1 MKVKSLFLMALAASM
16 AFVSCDKSED
26 LGQNTD
32 TQLKSVTVNLPNIQK
47 APAGTRAVGDAV
59 TDGSKVALKNYK
71 VFFLNGNTEVAV
83 PQFDGAAQKVY
94 FDAETDGT
102 DWATNMGKY
111 TYHFLPAAVNKV
123 AVVGNIATAN
133 MTWTEVQALIE
144 VDVLNDGTA
153 NEEGFDAQ
161 GHPYY
166 QLYGESSL
174 TPAGKLDDE
183 THNNVYTANVNL
195 APRTSRFEIYGFEYK
210 LDENNQGGFTF
221 QSVELNKIALSNY
234 ATKFN
239 FMTMEADDDTRVV
252 APTATTAIWDWITNA
267 DANWSNSLNSL
278 SLAQDAK
285 KFANGDDMA
294 ADYSQGGEGATGI
307 ITYGLTHATKVEENP
322 ELLLSFYGVGAD
334 GSKTPLY
341 LRGKFTKNAA
351 GEDLIFAA
359 NGTKNGLTTGKIYR
373 VFFPILDNVWEQPER
388 CIELTVTVAEWEV
401 VPVTPEF

>member
-16 AFVSCDKSED
+16 TLVSCDKSED

-32 TQLKSVTVNLPNIQK
+32 TQLKSVTVTLPNIQK
-47 APAGTRAVGDAV
+47 APAANVGTRAMGDAV
-59 TDGSKVALKNYK
+59 ADGSKVALKNYK
-71 VFFLNGNTEVAV
+71 VFFLSGNTEVSV
-83 PQFDGAAQKVY
+83 PQFEGAAQKVY
-94 FDAETDGT
+94 FDATADGA

-123 AVVGNIATAN
+123 AVVGNIATAD
-133 MTWTEVQALIE
+133 MTWEQVQKLTA
-144 VDVLNDGTA
+144 VDVLNDGTTGGTNDA
-153 NEEGFDAQ
+153 N

-166 QLYGESSL
+166 QLYGESAL
-174 TPAGKLDDE
+174 TRTGILDDKD
-183 THNNVYTANVNL
+183 HNNVYTASVNL
-195 APRTSRFEIYGFEYK
+195 APRTSRFEIYGFEYT
-210 LDENNQGGFTF
+210 LEEGNDTYTF

-234 ATKFN
+234 ATKFD
-239 FMTMEADDDTRVV
+239 FMTMAAVGTRVV
-252 APTATTAIWDWITNA
+252 APTEATAIWDWIANA

-285 KFANGDDMA
+285 KFVNGTDIPEN
-294 ADYSQGGEGATGI
+294 YTQNGEGATGI
-307 ITYGLTHATKVEENP
+307 ITYGLTHATNVGENP

-341 LRGKFTKNAA
+341 LRGKFTKQVF
-351 GEDLIFAA
+351 EA
-359 NGTKNGLTTGKIYR
+359 NGVKGNATTGKIYR

>member
-1 MKVKSLFLMALAASM
+1 MALAASM

-47 APAGTRAVGDAV
+47 APAANVGTRAVGNAV

-94 FDAETDGT
+94 FDAVTDGT
-102 DWATNMGKY
+102 DWAKNMDKY

-133 MTWTEVQALIE
+133 MTWAEVQALTE

-174 TPAGKLDDE
+174 TPTGAVDDE
-183 THNNVYTANVNL
+183 THNNVYSANVNL

-239 FMTMEADDDTRVV
+239 FMTMEVTDTRVV
-252 APTATTAIWDWITNA
+252 APTATTAIWDWIASA

-278 SLAQDAK
+278 PLGQNDK
-285 KFANGDDMA
+285 KYVNGSTVEDSHTE
-294 ADYSQGGEGATGI
+294 ADIPAGI

-334 GSKTPLY
+334 NSKTPLY

-401 VPVTPEF
+401 VPVIPEF

>member
-16 AFVSCDKSED
+16 TLVSCDKSED

-47 APAGTRAVGDAV
+47 APAANVGTRAVGDAV
-59 TDGSKVALKNYK
+59 VGGSKVALTNYK

-83 PQFDGAAQKVY
+83 PQFEGATQKVY
-94 FDAETDGT
+94 FDATADAA

-123 AVVGNIATAN
+123 VVVGNVGDK
-133 MTWTEVQALIE
+133 TWTEVQNLTA
-144 VDVLNDGTA
+144 VDVLNDGTTGGTNDA
-153 NEEGFDAQ
+153 ND
-161 GHPYY
+161 HPYY
-166 QLYGESSL
+166 QLYGESAL
-174 TPAGKLDDE
+174 TPATAADDE
-183 THNNVYTANVNL
+183 DHNNVYTASVNL
-195 APRTSRFEIYGFEYK
+195 APRTSRFEIYGFEYT
-210 LDENNQGGFTF
+210 LEDGNDTYTF

-239 FMTMEADDDTRVV
+239 FMTMAAADTRVV
-252 APTATTAIWDWITNA
+252 APTEATAIWDWIANA
-267 DANWSNSLNSL
+267 DASWSNSLNSL

-285 KFANGDDMA
+285 KFVNGTDIPEN
-294 ADYSQGGEGATGI
+294 YTQNGEGATDI

-359 NGTKNGLTTGKIYR
+359 NGTKDGLTTGKIYR
-373 VFFPILDNVWEQPER
+373 VYFPILDNVWEQPER

>member
-16 AFVSCDKSED
+16 TLVSCDKSED

-32 TQLKSVTVNLPNIQK
+32 TQLKSVTVTLPNIQK
-47 APAGTRAVGDAV
+47 APAANVGTRAVGDAV
-59 TDGSKVALKNYK
+59 AGGSKVALTNYK

-83 PQFDGAAQKVY
+83 PQFEGAAQKVY
-94 FDAETDGT
+94 FDATTDAD

-123 AVVGNIATAN
+123 VVVGNVGDK
-133 MTWTEVQALIE
+133 TWTEVQNLTA
-144 VDVLNDGTA
+144 VDVLNDGTKDAEDYDA
-153 NEEGFDAQ
+153 N

-166 QLYGESSL
+166 QLYGESAL
-174 TPAGKLDDE
+174 TLVGTVDDKD
-183 THNNVYTANVNL
+183 HNNVYTASVNL
-195 APRTSRFEIYGFEYK
+195 APRTSRFEIYGFEYT
-210 LDENNQGGFTF
+210 LEESNDTYTF

-239 FMTMEADDDTRVV
+239 FMTMAAAGTRVV
-252 APTATTAIWDWITNA
+252 APTEATAIWDWIANA
-267 DANWSNSLNSL
+267 DVNWSNSLNSL

-285 KFANGDDMA
+285 KFVDGTDIPEN
-294 ADYSQGGEGATGI
+294 YTQNGEGATGI
-307 ITYGLTHATKVEENP
+307 ITYGLTHAANVGENP
-322 ELLLSFYGVGAD
+322 ELLLSFYGVGTD

-341 LRGKFTKNAA
+341 LRGQFTKQVF
-351 GEDLIFAA
+351 EA
-359 NGTKNGLTTGKIYR
+359 NGTKNSAKTGKIYR

>member
-16 AFVSCDKSED
+16 TLVSCDKSED

-32 TQLKSVTVNLPNIQK
+32 TQLKSVTVTLPNIQK
-47 APAGTRAVGDAV
+47 APAANVGTRAVGNIAK
-59 TDGSKVALKNYK
+59 DGTKVALKNYK
-71 VFFLNGNTEVAV
+71 VFFLSGNTEVTV
-83 PQFDGAAQKVY
+83 PQFEGAAQKVF
-94 FDAETDGT
+94 FDATADGT

-123 AVVGNIATAN
+123 AVVGNIATAD
-133 MTWTEVQALIE
+133 MTWEQVQNLTEI
-144 VDVLNDGTA
+144 DVLNDGTA
-153 NEEGFDAQ
+153 NEEGLDEN

-166 QLYGESSL
+166 QLYGESGL
-174 TPAGKLDDE
+174 TPGSIDDKG
-183 THNNVYTANVNL
+183 HNNVYTASVNL
-195 APRTSRFEIYGFEYK
+195 APRTSRFEIYGFEYT
-210 LDENNQGGFTF
+210 LEEGNDTYTF

-239 FMTMEADDDTRVV
+239 FMTMEAAGTRVV
-252 APTATTAIWDWITNA
+252 APAEATAIWDWIANA
-267 DANWSNSLNSL
+267 DASWSNSLNSI
-278 SLAQDAK
+278 SLAQNAK
-285 KFANGDDMA
+285 KYANGTDITNDTE
-294 ADYSQGGEGATGI
+294 DNIPNGI
-307 ITYGLTHATKVEENP
+307 ITYGLTHATNVGQNP

-359 NGTKNGLTTGKIYR
+359 NGTRDGLTTGKIYR

-388 CIELTVTVAEWEV
+388 CIELAVTVAEWEV

>member
-71 VFFLNGNTEVAV
+71 VFFLNGNTEVTV
-83 PQFDGAAQKVY
+83 PQFDGADQKVY
-94 FDAETDGT
+94 FDATADAA

-123 AVVGNIATAN
+123 AVVGNIATAD
-133 MTWTEVQALIE
+133 MTWAQVQALTE
-144 VDVLNDGTA
+144 VDVLNDGTP
-153 NEEGFDAQ
+153 DADGYDDK

-166 QLYGESSL
+166 QLYGESAL
-174 TPAGKLDDE
+174 TPASTADDE
-183 THNNVYTANVNL
+183 DHNNVYTASVNL
-195 APRTSRFEIYGFEYK
+195 APRTSRFEIYGFEYT
-210 LDENNQGGFTF
+210 LEDGNDTYTF

-239 FMTMEADDDTRVV
+239 FMTMAAAGNRVV
-252 APTATTAIWDWITNA
+252 APTEATAIWDWIANA
-267 DANWSNSLNSL
+267 DASWSNSLNSL
-278 SLAQDAK
+278 SLAQNAK
-285 KFANGDDMA
+285 KFANGGDMD
-294 ADYSQGGEGATGI
+294 ADYSQGGEGATDI

-373 VFFPILDNVWEQPER
+373 VYFPILDNVWEQPER

>member
-1 MKVKSLFLMALAASM
+1 MALAASM

-71 VFFLNGNTEVAV
+71 VFFLNGNTEVTV
-83 PQFDGAAQKVY
+83 PQFDGADQKVY
-94 FDAETDGT
+94 FDATADAA

-123 AVVGNIATAN
+123 AVVGNIATAD
-133 MTWTEVQALIE
+133 MTWAQVQALTE
-144 VDVLNDGTA
+144 VDVLNDGTP
-153 NEEGFDAQ
+153 DADGYDDK

-166 QLYGESSL
+166 QLYGESAL
-174 TPAGKLDDE
+174 TPASTADDE
-183 THNNVYTANVNL
+183 DHNNVYTASVNL
-195 APRTSRFEIYGFEYK
+195 APRTSRFEIYGFEYT
-210 LDENNQGGFTF
+210 LEDGNDTYTF

-239 FMTMEADDDTRVV
+239 FMTMAAAGNRVV
-252 APTATTAIWDWITNA
+252 APTEATAIWDWIANA
-267 DANWSNSLNSL
+267 DASWSNSLNSL
-278 SLAQDAK
+278 SLAQNAK
-285 KFANGDDMA
+285 KFANGGDMD
-294 ADYSQGGEGATGI
+294 ADYSQGGEGATDI

-373 VFFPILDNVWEQPER
+373 VYFPILDNVWEQPER

>member
-71 VFFLNGNTEVAV
+71 VFFLNGNTEVTV
-83 PQFDGAAQKVY
+83 PQFDGADQKVY
-94 FDAETDGT
+94 FDATADAA

-123 AVVGNIATAN
+123 AVVGNIATAD
-133 MTWTEVQALIE
+133 MTWAQVQALTE
-144 VDVLNDGTA
+144 VDVLNDGTP
-153 NEEGFDAQ
+153 DADGYDDK

-166 QLYGESSL
+166 QLYGESAL
-174 TPAGKLDDE
+174 TPASTADDE
-183 THNNVYTANVNL
+183 DHNNVYTASVNL
-195 APRTSRFEIYGFEYK
+195 APRTSRFEIYGFEYT
-210 LDENNQGGFTF
+210 LEDGNDTYTF

-239 FMTMEADDDTRVV
+239 FMTMAAAGNRVV
-252 APTATTAIWDWITNA
+252 APTEATAIWDWIANA
-267 DANWSNSLNSL
+267 DASWSNSFNSL
-278 SLAQDAK
+278 SLAQNAK
-285 KFANGDDMA
+285 KFANGGDMD
-294 ADYSQGGEGATGI
+294 ADYSQGGEGATDI

-373 VFFPILDNVWEQPER
+373 VYFPILDNVWEQPER

>member
-16 AFVSCDKSED
+16 TLVSCDKSED

-32 TQLKSVTVNLPNIQK
+32 TQLKSVTVTLPNIQK
-47 APAGTRAVGDAV
+47 APAANVGTRAVGNIAKNG
-59 TDGSKVALKNYK
+59 TKVALKNYK
-71 VFFLNGNTEVAV
+71 VFFLSGNTEVSV
-83 PQFDGAAQKVY
+83 PQFEGAAQKVF
-94 FDAETDGT
+94 FDATADGT

-123 AVVGNIATAN
+123 AVVGNIATEN
-133 MTWTEVQALIE
+133 MTWADVQALTT

-153 NEEGFDAQ
+153 NEEGFDAD

-166 QLYGESSL
+166 QLYGESTL
-174 TPAGKLDDE
+174 TRGSAVDDKD
-183 THNNVYTANVNL
+183 HNNVYTASVNL

-210 LDENNQGGFTF
+210 LEENNTEGFTF
-221 QSVELNKIALSNY
+221 ESVELNKIALSNY

-239 FMTMEADDDTRVV
+239 FMTMAAADTRVV
-252 APTATTAIWDWITNA
+252 APNEATAIWDWITNA
-267 DANWSNSLNSL
+267 NASWSNSLSTISL
-278 SLAQDAK
+278 GQNAK
-285 KFANGDDMA
+285 KYANGTDITNDIE
-294 ADYSQGGEGATGI
+294 DNIPNGI

-351 GEDLIFAA
+351 GEDLIFEA
-359 NGTKNGLTTGKIYR
+359 NGTNNGLTTGKIYR

>member
-16 AFVSCDKSED
+16 TLVSCDKSED

-32 TQLKSVTVNLPNIQK
+32 TQLKSVTVTLPNIQK
-47 APAGTRAVGDAV
+47 APAANVGTRAVGDAV
-59 TDGSKVALKNYK
+59 AGGSKVALKNYK
-71 VFFLNGNTEVAV
+71 VFFLSGNTEVTV
-83 PQFDGAAQKVY
+83 PQFEGAAQKVF
-94 FDAETDGT
+94 FDATADGT

-133 MTWTEVQALIE
+133 MTWEQVQALTD
-144 VDVLNDGTA
+144 VDVLNDGTVGT
-153 NEEGFDAQ
+153 EGLDEN

-166 QLYGESSL
+166 QLYGESAL
-174 TPAGKLDDE
+174 TRTGVLDDKD
-183 THNNVYTANVNL
+183 HNNVYTASVNL

-210 LDENNQGGFTF
+210 LEENNTEGFTF

-239 FMTMEADDDTRVV
+239 FMTMEAAGTRVV
-252 APTATTAIWDWITNA
+252 APTEATAIWDWIANA
-267 DANWSNSLNSL
+267 DANWSNDLNSML
-278 SLAQDAK
+278 LGQDGK
-285 KFANGDDMA
+285 KYVNGSDITDDTEANIPA
-294 ADYSQGGEGATGI
+294 NI
-307 ITYGLTHATKVEENP
+307 ITYGLTHAANVGENP
-322 ELLLSFYGVGAD
+322 ELLLSFYGVGVD

-341 LRGKFTKNAA
+341 LRGQFTKQV
-351 GEDLIFAA
+351 FAA
-359 NGTKNGLTTGKIYR
+359 NGTKEGLTTGKIYR

-388 CIELTVTVAEWEV
+388 CIELAVTVAEWEV

>member
-1 MKVKSLFLMALAASM
+1 MALAASM

-83 PQFDGAAQKVY
+83 PKFDGADQKVY
-94 FDAETDGT
+94 FDATADAA

-123 AVVGNIATAN
+123 AVVGNIATAD
-133 MTWTEVQALIE
+133 MTWAQVQALTE

-153 NEEGFDAQ
+153 NEEGFDAD

-166 QLYGESSL
+166 QLYGESAL
-174 TPAGKLDDE
+174 TPASTVDDK
-183 THNNVYTANVNL
+183 THNNVYTASVNL
-195 APRTSRFEIYGFEYK
+195 APRTSRFEIYGFEYT
-210 LDENNQGGFTF
+210 LAEGNDTYTF
-221 QSVELNKIALSNY
+221 ESVELNKIALSNY
-234 ATKFN
+234 AAKFN
-239 FMTMEADDDTRVV
+239 FMTMAAAGNRVV
-252 APTATTAIWDWITNA
+252 APTEKTAIWDWIANA

-278 SLAQDAK
+278 LLAQDAK
-285 KFANGDDMA
+285 KFVNGTDIPEN
-294 ADYSQGGEGATGI
+294 YTQNGEGATDI

-359 NGTKNGLTTGKIYR
+359 NGTKDGLTTGKIYR
-373 VFFPILDNVWEQPER
+373 VYFPILDNVWEQPER

>member
-83 PQFDGAAQKVY
+83 PKFDGADQKVY
-94 FDAETDGT
+94 FDATADAA

-123 AVVGNIATAN
+123 AVVGNIATAD
-133 MTWTEVQALIE
+133 MTWAQVQALTE

-153 NEEGFDAQ
+153 NEEGFDAD

-166 QLYGESSL
+166 QLYGESAL
-174 TPAGKLDDE
+174 TPASTVDDK
-183 THNNVYTANVNL
+183 THNNVYTASVNL
-195 APRTSRFEIYGFEYK
+195 APRTSRFEIYGFEYT
-210 LDENNQGGFTF
+210 LAEGNDTYTF
-221 QSVELNKIALSNY
+221 ESVELNKIALSNY
-234 ATKFN
+234 AAKFN
-239 FMTMEADDDTRVV
+239 FMTMAAAGNRVV
-252 APTATTAIWDWITNA
+252 APTEKTAIWDWIANA

-278 SLAQDAK
+278 LLAQDAK
-285 KFANGDDMA
+285 KFVNGTDIPEN
-294 ADYSQGGEGATGI
+294 YTQNGEGATDI

-359 NGTKNGLTTGKIYR
+359 NGTKDGLTTGKIYR
-373 VFFPILDNVWEQPER
+373 VYFPILDNVWEQPER

>member
-16 AFVSCDKSED
+16 TLVSCDKSED

-32 TQLKSVTVNLPNIQK
+32 TQLKSVTVTLPNIQK
-47 APAGTRAVGDAV
+47 APAANVGTRAVGDAV
-59 TDGSKVALKNYK
+59 TGGSKVALKNYK
-71 VFFLNGNTEVAV
+71 VFFLSGNTEVTV
-83 PQFDGAAQKVY
+83 PQFEGAAQKVF
-94 FDAETDGT
+94 FDATADGA
-102 DWATNMGKY
+102 DWVTNMGKY

-133 MTWTEVQALIE
+133 MTWEQVQALTD
-144 VDVLNDGTA
+144 VDVLNDGTVGT
-153 NEEGFDAQ
+153 EGLDEN

-166 QLYGESSL
+166 QLYGESAL
-174 TPAGKLDDE
+174 TPATAADDE
-183 THNNVYTANVNL
+183 DHNNVYTASVNL

-210 LDENNQGGFTF
+210 LEENNTEGFTF

-239 FMTMEADDDTRVV
+239 FMTMAAAGTRVV
-252 APTATTAIWDWITNA
+252 APTEATAIWDWIANA
-267 DANWSNSLNSL
+267 NANWSNSLNSL

-285 KFANGDDMA
+285 KFVNGTDIPEN
-294 ADYSQGGEGATGI
+294 YTQNGEGATDI

-341 LRGKFTKNAA
+341 LRGKFTKDGA
-351 GEDLIFAA
+351 FAA
-359 NGTKNGLTTGKIYR
+359 NGNKEGVATGKIYR

>member
-16 AFVSCDKSED
+16 TLVSCDKSED

-59 TDGSKVALKNYK
+59 ADGSKVALKNYK
-71 VFFLNGNTEVAV
+71 VFFLSGNTEVAV
-83 PQFDGAAQKVY
+83 PKFDGVDQKVY
-94 FDAETDGT
+94 FDATADAT

-133 MTWTEVQALIE
+133 MTWAEVQALTG
-144 VDVLNDGTA
+144 VNVLNDGTA

-166 QLYGESSL
+166 QLYGESAL
-174 TPAGKLDDE
+174 TPAGTADDE
-183 THNNVYTANVNL
+183 GHNNVYTASVNL
-195 APRTSRFEIYGFEYK
+195 APRTSRFEIYGFEYT
-210 LDENNQGGFTF
+210 LEEGNDTYTF

-239 FMTMEADDDTRVV
+239 FMTMEAADTRVV
-252 APTATTAIWDWITNA
+252 APTEATAIWDWIANA
-267 DANWSNSLNSL
+267 DASWSNSLNSL

-285 KFANGDDMA
+285 KFVNGIDIPAN
-294 ADYSQGGEGATGI
+294 YTQNGEGATGI

-341 LRGKFTKNAA
+341 LRGKFTKSV
-351 GEDLIFAA
+351 FAA
-359 NGTKNGLTTGKIYR
+359 NGTKDGLTTGKIYR
-373 VFFPILDNVWEQPER
+373 VYFPILDNVWEQPER
-388 CIELTVTVAEWEV
+388 CIELAVTVANWEV